1 MANSSLVTEE
11 NYNVGGHL
19 TYGRQGTKIDRIV
32 LHHNASTSDNIPGVW
47 QNRAA
52 SAHYQVTPNAIRQC
66 VDEGNTAWAAG
77 NWAMNLRS
85 INIEHLNSTGAPN
98 WDVAD
103 ETEERSAAL
112 VADICKRHGIP
123 CDRSHII
130 KHGEVVATACLPINI
145 TELLTPSGWKKLFEI
160 ARDDLVATYRMDDGE
175 IIFAPVRNVVTPY
188 QASTWEMRHI
198 EATADH
204 RMIWRTQRGS
214 YKVTSLEEMAKSPSQ
229 VYIPNAGHYSGAGL
243 DLSDSEIKLLVAI
256 QADGHYM
263 KDKEYPDKPY
273 GIEFHLSKQRKID
286 LLEDIL
292 DELGKEYS
300 VGDRADGSK
309 AVRMYGRE
317 EVDWA
322 EKYLSGKQFTWKFLE
337 MDDHQ
342 VEVFMDTILD
352 FDGCRAGNDYSS
364 SIEQNIDVVQ
374 AIAAIHGTGTRL
386 SGDGKRVYFTSR
398 ERSINTHG
406 KLVGNATRRN
416 NQTVG
421 CVTVDTG
428 LILIRQHG
436 RTTIVGN
443 CPGGLDIDKIV
454 RRANEILGGAS
465 ANIPAAPSTPTVTEP
480 ASTGWCY
487 FDYRGNVRQQPTTK
501 SAIMATY
508 NAGTWV
514 EYVGFVHGQTVNGSD
529 KWLKSKIHGWYVHES
544 VTGGT
549 WGLKDLGSVSTGG
562 GKSLDDIANE
572 VLAGKWGNGDDR
584 RNRLQAAGYDY
595 NAVQALV
602 NQKLGV
608 GSAPARKSNEQVA
621 DEVIR
626 GEWGNGDE
634 RRQRLQ
640 AAGYDYNAIQA
651 IVNRKL

>member
-19 TYGRQGTKIDRIV
+19 TYGRQGTKIDTIV
-32 LHHNASTSDNIPGVW
+32 LHHNAATTDVIPGVW
-47 QNRAA
+47 QTRPA

-66 VDEGNTAWAAG
+66 VDEGNTAWGAG

-123 CDRSHII
+123 CDRGHII
-130 KHGEVVATACLPINI
+130 KHSEVSATACLPVDS
-145 TELLTPSGWKKLFEI
+145 TELLTPDGWVKLSDVSEGDI
-160 ARDDLVATYRMDDGE
+160 VASYRLDDGD
-175 IIFAPVRNVVTPY
+175 IIFSPVRRVIIPY
-188 QASTWEMRHI
+188 QSSTWEVRGV

-204 RMIWRTQRGS
+204 RMLWRTQRGS
-214 YKVTSLEEMAKSPSQ
+214 YKITSLEEMAKSPSQ
-229 VYIPNAGHYSGAGL
+229 IYIPNAGNYHGEGL
-243 DLSDSEIKLLVAI
+243 DITDAELKYIVAI

-263 KDKEYPDKPY
+263 KDKEHPDRPY
-273 GIEFHLSKQRKID
+273 GIEFHLKKQRKID
-286 LLEDIL
+286 ILVDIL
-292 DELGKEYS
+292 DDLGKNYS
-300 VGDRADGSK
+300 IRDRSDGTKAIRIYGAD
-309 AVRMYGRE
+309 AVK
-317 EVDWA
+317 WA
-322 EKYLSGKQFTWKFLE
+322 EKILSNKTFTWKMLAMNEHQANVFL
-337 MDDHQ
+337 
-342 VEVFMDTILD
+342 DTILD

-364 SIEQNIDVVQ
+364 STKQNVDVVQ
-374 AIAAIHGTGTRL
+374 AIASIHGIGTRQ
-386 SGDGKRVYFTSR
+386 SNDGRRVHFTSA
-398 ERSINTHG
+398 ERSVNLRG
-406 KLVGNATRRN
+406 KLVGNAIRHH
-416 NQTVG
+416 NQTVS

-428 LILIRQHG
+428 LLLIRQYG

-465 ANIPAAPSTPTVTEP
+465 ANIPAAPSNPPVTES

-487 FDYRGNVRQQPTTK
+487 FDYRGNVRQQPTTE

-549 WGLKDLGSVSTGG
+549 WGLKDLGT
-562 GKSLDDIANE
+562 
-572 VLAGKWGNGDDR
+572 
-584 RNRLQAAGYDY
+584 
-595 NAVQALV
+595 V
-602 NQKLGV
+602 NT
-608 GSAPARKSNEQVA
+608 APAGGHPMTLIHDVRGNWRDQPNTQSGVFATYDAGAQVA
-621 DEVIR
+621 CKGWVY
-626 GEWGNGDE
+626 GEDPYGDGNNKWVVSSRNGKYAWSG
-634 RRQRLQ
+634 LF
-640 AAGYDYNAIQA
+640 GGTYDLPYIG
-651 IVNRKL
+651 